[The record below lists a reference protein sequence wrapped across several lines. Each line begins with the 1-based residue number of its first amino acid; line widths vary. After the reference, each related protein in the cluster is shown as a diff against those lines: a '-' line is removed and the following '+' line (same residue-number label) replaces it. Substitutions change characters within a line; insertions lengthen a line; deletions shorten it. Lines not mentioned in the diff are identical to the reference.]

1 MDNDSYSFKEVQ
13 KILKLSESTLYRRVR
28 EGDIPYKGRRPMRY
42 PKGAINAL
50 AELEPKEEDSGK
62 LTFKSSTVADMWAKQ
77 EVIPDKE
84 DDEDSL
90 TFKVVAAWRQKHEE
104 ISMHV
109 NEGGKVLGWTVFLPL
124 EQQIILELIEGKR
137 KERDILPEA
146 IRKWDSEEISVYIPI
161 LEVFPTS
168 NRVRDK
174 RVAAFLIGNTIRWAL
189 TLNDQCDIQNWYAI
203 VSRSK
208 GKKLVERLGFE
219 QINTLDDGERECY
232 KLQRES
238 KLSGLVQ
245 KFVREYER
253 NSANSQPHQQE

>member
-1 MDNDSYSFKEVQ
+1 MDNDTYSAKEVQ
-13 KILKLSESTLYRRVR
+13 EILKLSESTLYRRVR

-50 AELEPKEEDSGK
+50 AELEPKAEDSGK
-62 LTFKSSTVADMWAKQ
+62 LTFKSSTVADIWAKQ
-77 EVIPDKE
+77 EVIPDTE
-84 DDEDSL
+84 DDEDTI
-90 TFKVVAAWRQKHEE
+90 TFKTVAAWRLINEE
-104 ISMHV
+104 ISMRV
-109 NEGGKVLGWTVFLPL
+109 NEGQKVLGWTVFLPL
-124 EQQIILELIEGKR
+124 KEQMILELIEGKR
-137 KERDILPEA
+137 KERDIPKKA
-146 IRKWDSEEISVYIPI
+146 VRKWDGEGIAVFVPI

-168 NRVRDK
+168 NIVRDK
-174 RVAAFLIGNTIRWAL
+174 MVAAFLIENTIRWAL
-189 TLNDQCDIQNWYAI
+189 TLNAQCDIQNWYAI

-232 KLQRES
+232 KLQTES

-245 KFVREYER
+245 KFVRKYER